1 MGNSEKLQ
9 IFVQHASR
17 VSRALWPTYTRSR
30 SPARRRSVQTGGELH
45 AVLPDVSRVHLFLT
59 LIIFFLL
66 ILDTVAADLG
76 VYPWY
81 TALILAIIL
90 VILTAFLSL
99 YQAYK
104 RYKHSPSIG
113 QRYLLHSKGTSW
125 EHASSMSEMPRF
137 PDTPVPT
144 TPLVRVLE
152 TVDLS
157 QTDLEHF
164 MDIT

>member
-17 VSRALWPTYTRSR
+17 VSRALWPSYARSR
-30 SPARRRSVQTGGELH
+30 SPARRRSAYAGGEWRT
-45 AVLPDVSRVHLFLT
+45 VLPDVSRVHLFLT

-66 ILDTVAADLG
+66 ILDTVAADIG

-81 TALILAIIL
+81 TALILAIIP
-90 VILTAFLSL
+90 VILIAFLSL

-104 RYKHSPSIG
+104 RYKHSPSAG
-113 QRYLLHSKGTSW
+113 QHYLLHSKGTSW
-125 EHASSMSEMPRF
+125 EDASGMSEMPRF

-157 QTDLEHF
+157 QTGVEHF

>member
-1 MGNSEKLQ
+1 
-9 IFVQHASR
+9 
-17 VSRALWPTYTRSR
+17 
-30 SPARRRSVQTGGELH
+30 
-45 AVLPDVSRVHLFLT
+45 

-66 ILDTVAADLG
+66 ILDTVAADIG

-90 VILTAFLSL
+90 VILIAFLSL

-104 RYKHSPSIG
+104 RYKHSPSAG
-113 QRYLLHSKGTSW
+113 QRYLLHSKGTFW
-125 EHASSMSEMPRF
+125 EYASSMPEMPRF

-157 QTDLEHF
+157 QTDVEHF

>member
-17 VSRALWPTYTRSR
+17 VSRALWPIYIRSR
-30 SPARRRSVQTGGELH
+30 SPARRRSAHPGGEWRTI
-45 AVLPDVSRVHLFLT
+45 LPGISRVHLFLT

-66 ILDTVAADLG
+66 ILDTMAAGIG
-76 VYPWY
+76 VYPWH

-90 VILTAFLSL
+90 VILIAFLSL
-99 YQAYK
+99 HQATK
-104 RYKHSPSIG
+104 RRKHSPSAG

-125 EHASSMSEMPRF
+125 EHAPSVSKMPRF
-137 PDTPVPT
+137 PETPVPT
-144 TPLVRVLE
+144 TPLVRVFE

-157 QTDLEHF
+157 QSDVEHF
-164 MDIT
+164 MDMI